1 MISGWQIM
9 RFIDTCKNV
18 WQRELE
24 VSCMSRI
31 FISFLGA
38 FFVLLRHEIWGS
50 LMCKIEIL
58 VQHLTSAPPLWRS
71 KHYITGFSWKLQS
84 RILRHKFATFQFLK
98 TKIFGI
104 QKIPI
109 CTCFY
114 TSQLKFR
121 NFHPLFTFDKTFNAV
136 RFARSSRI
144 WKLK

>member
-9 RFIDTCKNV
+9 RFIDTCENV

-31 FISFLGA
+31 FISFGGA